1 MNKIK
6 YSIHENNE
14 KQQHLDEGKMMI
26 NDNCRTEIF
35 GKRKNPKLWIIK
47 MIFFFWL
54 FGCFDFV
61 NNKTDN
67 YRI

>member
-47 MIFFFWL
+47 MIFFFLAVWL
-54 FGCFDFV
+54 FRFCQQQ
-61 NNKTDN
+61 N
-67 YRI
+67 R